1 RVAAPDQDRE
11 ILVDH
16 LQILL
21 DAVGVTPRVAADA
34 EVLLDCERLEHL
46 ATFHDLHDASATDV
60 FRVQAVDAPSHELD
74 AAVGHATVLGSEQT
88 GDGLQRRRLPRPV
101 GAEERHVLPLADL
114 ERQPFEHENDVA
126 VDDLD
131 VVETKHPPY
140 LPIHFMSRSTE
151 TSFTGTT
158 LPSLITTSRARL
170 VGRWSS
176 FVYVKGGVIPHV
188 SHSLNVSSAFFT
200 LSPVRF
206 WPARLMGSAPL
217 PLPVLPACSSST

>member
-1 RVAAPDQDRE
+1 
-11 ILVDH
+11 
-16 LQILL
+16 
-21 DAVGVTPRVAADA
+21 
-34 EVLLDCERLEHL
+34 
-46 ATFHDLHDASATDV
+46 HDLHDAAATDV
-60 FRVQAVDAPSHELD
+60 LRVQAVDATAHELD
-74 AAVGHATVLGSEQT
+74 AAVGHAAVLGLEQT
-88 GDGLQRRRLPRPV
+88 GDRLQRRGLPRPV
-101 GAEERHVLPLADL
+101 GPEERHDLPLGDL
-114 ERQPFEHENDVA
+114 ERQPFQDEDDVA

-131 VVETKHPPY
+131 VVQPQHRY

-206 WPARLMGSAPL
+206 GPARLMASAAL
-217 PLPVLPACSSST
+217 GLPVLPACSSST